1 MVTWIKGIVAI
12 VFLVFLL
19 YKLISR
25 LVSGLEGELLWID
38 VIKSAI
44 LLFWPLAALQTLY
57 SVASLISDIYVYGQV
72 PSQTIYLDLPQ
83 LGEYIVRVATEY
95 LLRVLNDL
103 FKLSLSLLAHIPFYL
118 AYRWISRVG
127 DEYISSYYYVY
138 GPSITST

>member
-1 MVTWIKGIVAI
+1 MVTWIKGVVAI

-38 VIKSAI
+38 VVKSAI
-44 LLFWPLAALQTLY
+44 LLCWPLAALPTLY

-103 FKLSLSLLAHIPFYL
+103 FKLSLSLLAHIAFYL

-127 DEYISSYYYVY
+127 DEYISYYYVY
-138 GPSITST
+138 SQSLTST

>member
-1 MVTWIKGIVAI
+1 MVTWIKGVVAI

-25 LVSGLEGELLWID
+25 LVSGLEGELLLID
-38 VIKSAI
+38 VVKSAI
-44 LLFWPLAALQTLY
+44 LLCWPLAALATLY
-57 SVASLISDIYVYGQV
+57 SVVSLISDIYVYGQV

-103 FKLSLSLLAHIPFYL
+103 FILSLSLLAHIALCL
-118 AYRWISRVG
+118 AYRLIN
-127 DEYISSYYYVY
+127 EEHTYYYMY
-138 GPSITST
+138 NQLIAST

>member
-1 MVTWIKGIVAI
+1 MVTWIKGVVAI

-25 LVSGLEGELLWID
+25 LVSGLEGELLLID
-38 VIKSAI
+38 VVKSAI
-44 LLFWPLAALQTLY
+44 LLCWPLAALATLY

-103 FKLSLSLLAHIPFYL
+103 FILSLSLLAHIALCL
-118 AYRWISRVG
+118 AYRLIN
-127 DEYISSYYYVY
+127 EEHTHYYMYNQL
-138 GPSITST
+138 IAST